1 MKKIFIYFLLFTS
14 YNFAQEIT
22 KAELVKTAK
31 TFTLDTI
38 SYKLYGEGFEFLKV
52 EMKTNQNFMLGE
64 YHNSSLVSK
73 FTQSLFPY
81 LKEANFKVWVTEIS
95 PTSVRKLN
103 SFLDS
108 KDFTK
113 NITDFTTKYGKNN
126 DAIPFFSSSADFD
139 MLQASR
145 NNGFELW
152 GLDQHYFG
160 GFQFVMDDIFNGYDA
175 KTKQENSTLLEDAS
189 KPNGN
194 LAFST
199 LFDLS
204 KNKLAQSIKKE
215 MLESIAIYTD
225 YSAGK
230 YYQNNTVRSKLMKT
244 NYNSYYTNYLNTKK
258 VEPKAFFKF
267 GSNHISKG
275 LSPLGILDLGDFI
288 NQLSQMKNQESI
300 HMQLCYRFELDKN
313 VMTDRLTSGDYPI
326 ELLELYK
333 ENEWVILDLRPFQA
347 KLYNE
352 QLKKTPKIEL
362 SKEMIDCIKQFDV
375 LILSPEK
382 VK

>member
-1 MKKIFIYFLLFTS
+1 MLTISAT
-14 YNFAQEIT
+14 FAQEIT

-38 SYKLYGEGFEFLKV
+38 SYKLSGEGFEFLKA
-52 EMKTNQNFMLGE
+52 EMKTNQNFLLGE

-73 FTQSLFPY
+73 FTQSLFPV
-81 LKEANFKVWVTEIS
+81 LKASNYKVWVTEIS

-113 NITDFTTKYGKNN
+113 NITDFTTKYVKNN
-126 DAIPFFSSSADFD
+126 DAIPFFSSFPDFE

-145 NNGFELW
+145 NNEFELW

-160 GFQFVMDDIFNGYDA
+160 GFQFVMDDIYNGYDA
-175 KTKQENSTLLEDAS
+175 KIKLEYPTLIQDAS
-189 KPNGN
+189 KPDGD
-194 LAFST
+194 LAFSK

-215 MLESIAIYTD
+215 MLESIVIYTD

-258 VEPKAFFKF
+258 IEPKAFFKF

-300 HMQLCYRFELDKN
+300 HIQLCYRFELDKN

-333 ENEWVILDLRPFQA
+333 ENEWVVLDLRPFQA

-352 QLKKTPKIEL
+352 QLKKVPKIEL

>member
-1 MKKIFIYFLLFTS
+1 MKNLLLLLSLTS
-14 YNFAQEIT
+14 FCYGQNLT
-22 KAELVKTAK
+22 KSELHKNVK
-31 TFTLDTI
+31 TFTLDTL
-38 SYKLYGEGFEFLKV
+38 SYALSGNGFEFLKT
-52 EMKTNQNFMLGE
+52 EMKVNQNFMLGE

-73 FTQSLFPY
+73 FTKSLFPL
-81 LKEANFKVWVTEIS
+81 LKAANYQVWVTEIS

-103 SFLDS
+103 SFLDT

-113 NITDFTTKYGKNN
+113 NITDFTSKYGKNN
-126 DAIPFFSSSADFD
+126 DAIPFFSSSADFE
-139 MLQASR
+139 MLLASR
-145 NNGFELW
+145 NNEFELW

-160 GFQFVMDDIFNGYDA
+160 GFQFVMDDIYNGYDN
-175 KTKQENSTLLEDAS
+175 KTKQENPTLIEDAS
-189 KPNGN
+189 KPKGD
-194 LAFST
+194 LAFAK

-204 KNKLAQSIKKE
+204 KNKYAQSIKKE
-215 MLESIAIYTD
+215 MLESIAIYSD
-225 YSAGK
+225 YSAGN

-244 NYNSYYTNYLNTKK
+244 NFNTYYTNYVNTKK

-288 NQLSQMKNQESI
+288 DQLSQIKNQESI
-300 HMQLCYRFELDKN
+300 HIQLCYRFELDKN

-326 ELLELYK
+326 ELLELYQ
-333 ENEWVILDLRPFQA
+333 ENEWVILDLRPLQA

-352 QLKKTPKIEL
+352 QLKKVPKIEL
-362 SKEMIDCIKQFDV
+362 SKEMIDCIKQYDI